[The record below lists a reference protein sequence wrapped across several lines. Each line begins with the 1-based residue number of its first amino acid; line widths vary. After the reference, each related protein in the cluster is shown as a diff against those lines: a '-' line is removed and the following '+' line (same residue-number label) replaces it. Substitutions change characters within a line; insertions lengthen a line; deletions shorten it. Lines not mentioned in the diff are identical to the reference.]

1 MIKFS
6 PQFKENNIKQK
17 LKQAIFFVLFLSM
30 IPLAGYA
37 IRNIGT
43 CTPNVP
49 CIIPVWTW
57 PYIYAPSGV
66 LFAGLAFV
74 FRDILQRLTNIRI
87 AIIAVIIGTILNY
100 ILVDGIIAIAGATAY
115 LISETTDTIIYSL
128 LQKYNLILAILISA
142 LFGLVIDTLVFLQ
155 MAFHSLDYA
164 DGQIIGKLWMVLL
177 SIPIIKACRKY
188 I

>member
-1 MIKFS
+1 
-6 PQFKENNIKQK
+6 
-17 LKQAIFFVLFLSM
+17 M

-37 IRNIGT
+37 IKNIGSCEVNT
-43 CTPNVP
+43 P
-49 CIIPVWTW
+49 CIIPVWAW

-74 FRDILQRLTNIRI
+74 FRDILQRLTNVKV
-87 AIIAVIIGTILNY
+87 AVVAVIIGTILNY
-100 ILVDGIIAIAGATAY
+100 ILVDGVIAIAGATAY
-115 LISETTDTIIYSL
+115 LLSETTDTIIYSV

-142 LFGLVIDTLVFLQ
+142 FFGLIVDTLVFLQ
-155 MAFHSLDYA
+155 IAFHSFEYA